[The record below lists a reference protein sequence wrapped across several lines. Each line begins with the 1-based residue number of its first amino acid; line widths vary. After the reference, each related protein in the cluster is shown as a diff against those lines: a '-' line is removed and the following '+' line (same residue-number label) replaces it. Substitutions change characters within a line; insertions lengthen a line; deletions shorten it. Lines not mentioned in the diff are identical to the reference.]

1 MDLNSLM
8 LLKNNTI
15 SRISKLTIKFEFN
28 DMDLMK
34 IIVRGS
40 NPKIIIYKNLN
51 ETLLIYLTKIY
62 IYIYI
67 YIYES
72 SHVTTRGRL

>member
-67 YIYES
+67 YES

>member
-1 MDLNSLM
+1 M
-8 LLKNNTI
+8 I
-15 SRISKLTIKFEFN
+15 SRISKLTVKFEFN
-28 DMDLMK
+28 DVDMMK

-62 IYIYI
+62 KKKIISRNHSWETIKWVLKNKNSYTF
-67 YIYES
+67 S
-72 SHVTTRGRL
+72 

>member
-1 MDLNSLM
+1 M
-8 LLKNNTI
+8 LLKNNMI

-40 NPKIIIYKNLN
+40 NPKIVIYKNLN

-62 IYIYI
+62 IKKII
-67 YIYES
+67 SRNHLWETIK
-72 SHVTTRGRL
+72 RGFFF